1 MDLISKL
8 FDIDFAALVP
18 ELSVFLKLTRTLLA
32 LAVLAG
38 PGCLV
43 ALGGLYLFK
52 PTPEANFR
60 FGFRTYFGMGSVE
73 AWRFS
78 QKIAGLTY
86 GALGAALLLAMVI
99 VVFCF
104 IGKDLLQ
111 VARMSMICL
120 LIQFVLILL
129 ARLVP
134 AILAG
139 VFFDGKGNRRR

>member
-1 MDLISKL
+1 MDLITKL

-38 PGCLV
+38 PISLV
-43 ALGGLYLFK
+43 TLGALYLFK

-78 QKIAGLTY
+78 QKIAGLTF
-86 GALGAALLLAMVI
+86 GALGAALLIAMLI
-99 VVFCF
+99 VVLCF
-104 IGKDLLQ
+104 MGKDLLQ
-111 VARMSMICL
+111 VARASMISL
-120 LIQFVLILL
+120 FVQVGLILL
-129 ARLVP
+129 GRLVP
-134 AILAG
+134 AVLCG
-139 VFFDGKGNRRR
+139 VYFDKNGDRRR